1 MNVIT
6 IPSSLDDQTFEQVL
20 EQLAVLPPDARVF
33 VDARF
38 TTWASP
44 YGLTALLTLGQT
56 FQTRATLLVPEKED
70 TLAYWARARFF
81 EYAADLFELV
91 GHVPVMREERESGTL
106 LEITQVSRSDDV
118 HTVVERVK
126 DKAAHILTQNLHLE
140 SRAVLGFA
148 MTLSEAC
155 QEIVEHAGRGGWVC
169 VQNFNW
175 KKRLDRSVVQIAV
188 SHAGLTMR
196 DRLAHDERRHT
207 CERWDDGI
215 ALELEVI
222 QGTSHFPDHGRG
234 QGYKG
239 MRGYLNKWQGKLS
252 VRSGTAR
259 VAMVP
264 AWDEDIPRRDGLT
277 FFPGVQTLIV
287 IPERAAP

>member
-1 MNVIT
+1 MDVIT

-20 EQLAVLPPDARVF
+20 EQLAVLPPDARILL
-33 VDARF
+33 DARF

-56 FQTRATLLVPEKED
+56 FHTRATLLVPEKED

-81 EYAADLFELV
+81 EYAADLFELA

-106 LEITQVSRSDDV
+106 LEITPVSRSDDV
-118 HTVVERVK
+118 HTVIERVK
-126 DKAAHILTQNLHLE
+126 DKAAHIITQNLHLE

-175 KKRLDRSVVQIAV
+175 KKRLDRSVVHIAV
-188 SHAGLTMR
+188 CHAGLTMR

-207 CERWDDGI
+207 SERWDDGT

-222 QGTSHFPDHGRG
+222 QGTSRFPDHDRG

-239 MRGYLNKWQGKLS
+239 IRGYLNKWQGKLS

-259 VAMVP
+259 VTMVP